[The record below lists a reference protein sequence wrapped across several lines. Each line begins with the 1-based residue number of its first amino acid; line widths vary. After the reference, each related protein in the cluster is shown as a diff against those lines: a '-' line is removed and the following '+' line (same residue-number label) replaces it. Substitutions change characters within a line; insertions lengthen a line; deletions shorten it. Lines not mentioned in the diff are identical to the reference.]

1 MGLRTNRMQN
11 KWLWCVLI
19 LAGIGGAIVVGR
31 EPSLPKQSL
40 GNSQKKATV
49 SLPVY
54 GMGGA
59 GAVARVTKGLLSLP
73 GVSAVD
79 VNLKSERVTVTY
91 DRDTIVIQ
99 ALVETLQTL
108 GYKSRVPTE
117 NQLQVLDFQVRFN

>member
-1 MGLRTNRMQN
+1 MQN

-31 EPSLPKQSL
+31 EPSLPKQAL

-49 SLPVY
+49 RLPVE

-59 GAVARVTKGLLSLP
+59 GAVATVTKGLLSLP

-91 DRDTIVIQ
+91 DRDTVVIQ

-117 NQLQVLDFQVRFN
+117 NQLQVLDFQVKFN

>member
-1 MGLRTNRMQN
+1 LRLRTSCMQN

-31 EPSLPKQSL
+31 EPSLPKQAL

-49 SLPVY
+49 RLPVE

-59 GAVARVTKGLLSLP
+59 GAVATVTKGLLSLP

-117 NQLQVLDFQVRFN
+117 NQLQVLDFQVKFN